1 MWHKKKI
8 KQDKVIV
15 FVIENREDLKNTVHK
30 LIVACTDICL
40 KLIDVYEK
48 LGGDDGEFCEEISFD
63 NDSELPVTDEEI
75 AAIQN
80 EMKKRN

>member
-8 KQDKVIV
+8 KKNKAIV
-15 FVIENREDLKNTVHK
+15 LEIENREDLKNTVHK
-30 LIVACTDICL
+30 LIVACADICL

-48 LGGDDGEFCEEISFD
+48 LGGDDGEFCEKISSD

-75 AAIQN
+75 KAIEK
-80 EMKKRN
+80 EMKK